1 MYGVNAQQKSC
12 IFTAEK
18 SAACGPTLTQA
29 APIKNKLFF
38 SPPDMAPLHDLC
50 AMIYL
55 LLIQVIPNSGG
66 KNDTPFLTPD
76 KAVECAHAAQ
86 DALHSL

>member
-1 MYGVNAQQKSC
+1 MHSRKAAYLQQKN
-12 IFTAEK
+12 

-38 SPPDMAPLHDLC
+38 PPDMAPLHDLFV
-50 AMIYL
+50 MIYL
-55 LLIQVIPNSGG
+55 ILILEEKTIPL
-66 KNDTPFLTPD
+66 FLTPD

-86 DALHSL
+86 DALHSPSLQ

>member
-38 SPPDMAPLHDLC
+38 PPDMAPLHDLC
-50 AMIYL
+50 VMIYL
-55 LLIQVIPNSGG
+55 ILILEEKTIPL
-66 KNDTPFLTPD
+66 FLTPD

-86 DALHSL
+86 DALHSSSLQ